1 MSSSPPAVF
10 SVLIVG
16 VITSGREVLLVRR
29 RDTGLWE
36 LPGGVLRPG
45 ESVVEALRRLVE
57 QDAGVVVAAL
67 GLSGIYTR
75 QMPRLT
81 LVFRSHQVTG
91 SVTAGPAISEC
102 RWVDVEQ
109 VEDLVSI
116 SASQQVRDALLPQ
129 TMWPTLNHYGI
140 PKPRVAPD
148 NRLLAAPTEPPQ
160 ER

>member
-1 MSSSPPAVF
+1 MSSSPAGFTVG
-10 SVLIVG
+10 IVG
-16 VITSGREVLLVRR
+16 AITSGREVLLARR

-57 QDAGVVVAAL
+57 QDTGVVVAAL

-75 QMPRLT
+75 QTPRLT

-91 SVTAGPAISEC
+91 AVTAGPAVSEC

-109 VEDLVSI
+109 VEDRVSI
-116 SASQQVRDALLPQ
+116 SAGQQVCDALLPQ
-129 TMWPTLNHYGI
+129 AMWPTLNHYGI
-140 PKPRVAPD
+140 PNLRAAPD
-148 NRLLAAPTEPPQ
+148 DHPVGASVDEQ
-160 ER
+160 

>member
-1 MSSSPPAVF
+1 MSSSPPGF
-10 SVLIVG
+10 SVLIAG

-75 QMPRLT
+75 QTPRLT

-91 SVTAGPAISEC
+91 SVNAGLAVSEC
-102 RWVDVEQ
+102 RWVDVEH

-116 SASQQVRDALLPQ
+116 SAGQQVRDALLPQ

-140 PKPRVAPD
+140 PNHCVAPD
-148 NRLLAAPTEPPQ
+148 NRLLAAPSEPAQ